1 MKTKTINT
9 YQFNEL
15 SEKAKQKAMEWY
27 LAGEDY
33 SFSWE
38 CIVDDAKN
46 IGLTIKQLDGHKFNK
61 GFFVLSASDTA
72 NKILVNHG
80 EDCETYKTA
89 REYLDKVLFAC
100 RESSKGTEEQHEE
113 LCEELEKEFLQSLLE
128 DYRIMLNRDIEYQQS
143 EACIAENIEA
153 NEYEFLESGE
163 IA

>member
-1 MKTKTINT
+1 MKTKTINI

-15 SEKAKQKAMEWY
+15 SEQAKQKAMQWY
-27 LAGEDY
+27 LAGEDH
-33 SFSWE
+33 SFALE
-38 CIVDDAKN
+38 CIIDDAKN
-46 IGLTIKQLDGHKFNK
+46 IGLTIKQLDDHKFNK

-80 EDCETYKTA
+80 EDCETYKDA
-89 REYLDKVLFAC
+89 KEYLEKVVFI
-100 RESSKGTEEQHEE
+100 RSSKLDESEMEN
-113 LCEELEKEFLQSLLE
+113 ELEMYETNFLNNLLE

-163 IA
+163 RA

>member
-1 MKTKTINT
+1 MKTKTINI
-9 YQFNEL
+9 YQFSEL
-15 SEKAKQKAMEWY
+15 SETAKQKAMNWY
-27 LAGEDY
+27 LEGEDF
-33 SFSWE
+33 SFAWE

-46 IGLTIKQLDGHKFNK
+46 VGLTIKQLDDHKFNK

-80 EDCETYKTA
+80 EDCETYKDA
-89 REYLDKVLFAC
+89 KEYLEKVVFI
-100 RESSKGTEEQHEE
+100 RSSKLDESEMES
-113 LCEELEKEFLQSLLE
+113 ELEDLEKNFLHLLLE

-163 IA
+163 RA

>member
-1 MKTKTINT
+1 MKTKTINI

-15 SEKAKQKAMEWY
+15 SEQAKQKAMEWY
-27 LAGEDY
+27 LAGEDF
-33 SFSWE
+33 SFAWE

-46 IGLTIKQLDGHKFNK
+46 VGLIIKQLDDHKFNK

-80 EDCETYKTA
+80 EDCETYKDA
-89 REYLDKVLFAC
+89 KEYLEKVVFI
-100 RESSKGTEEQHEE
+100 RSSKLDESEMEN
-113 LCEELEKEFLQSLLE
+113 ELEMYETNFLNNLLE

-163 IA
+163 RA